1 MPEESRTESIQFC
14 DKDSFVTPA
23 AQNCC
28 VKILDLRI
36 FTPISILSSL
46 LRNGD
51 EKFAKA
57 ISHLPS

>member
-46 LRNGD
+46 LQSGD